1 MPSIEPA
8 AAAAVASPREP
19 SAEPAVERPRAIL
32 RRLLGYLRPYWMPLA
47 LGMLCLAGV
56 AATEGLLPALLRPL
70 IDRGF
75 SGAHPDYVW
84 KAPLAIVAIFA
95 VRGVLTFSSSYLLA
109 WISNR
114 VLADMRQ
121 RMFDAMLRLPNR
133 YFKRTPSSQTLNTF
147 IVDANNALALAAEVF
162 TTAVRDSLVVVG
174 LLGWMLYLNWRLTLI
189 AMIVIPLAT
198 WVTRLFGARLRVI
211 SRGTQEMNIEL
222 TRIVMEGIDGQR
234 VIKLFDG
241 YAYEQSRFQRVNQRL
256 RRFAMR
262 NTVAAAAT
270 VPVTHLLASVGLA
283 VVVAIA
289 ISQSGKANLSV
300 GGFASFVSA
309 MLMLLAPL
317 KALANLNG
325 PLQRMQVAAESV
337 FRFLDEQ
344 QEIDAGTR
352 EIAHA
357 QGRIVFRHVSFRY
370 SDAETETLKDIDL
383 VIQPGETIAFVGRSG
398 SGKTTLMNLVPRFIN
413 PTVGS
418 IELDGVDLREL
429 SLSSLRRQMA
439 HVSQDVM
446 LFDDTIA
453 ANVSYGAREQ
463 PTPEAVRQALAA
475 ANLLEFVDGLPDRE
489 RTMVG
494 ENATRLS
501 GGQRQRLAIAR
512 ALIKDAPILIL
523 DEATS
528 ALDNESERQVQES
541 IERLMRG
548 RTTLVIAHRFTT
560 IQNADRIV
568 VLDRGRIMEVGR
580 HEELLAQNG
589 VYATLYRMQFSEL
602 TSDANKRPTP

>member
-1 MPSIEPA
+1 VSNPPR
-8 AAAAVASPREP
+8 SPD
-19 SAEPAVERPRAIL
+19 VLL
-32 RRLLGYLRPYWMPLA
+32 RLAGYLKPYKPALA
-47 LGMLCLAGV
+47 LVMFFLAGV
-56 AATEGLLPALLRPL
+56 AVTEGLLPALLRPL

-75 SGAHPDYVW
+75 SGHRPDYVW
-84 KAPLAIVAIFA
+84 IAPLSIIAIFL
-95 VRGVLTFSSSYLLA
+95 VRGVLTFSSSYLLS

-114 VLADMRQ
+114 VLSDMRQ
-121 RMFDAMLRLPNR
+121 TMFDTLLRLPNR
-133 YFKRTPSSQTLNTF
+133 YFKRTPSSLTLNRF

-189 AMIVIPLAT
+189 AMVVIPVAT
-198 WVTRLFGARLRVI
+198 WVTRMFGSRLRVI
-211 SRGTQEMNIEL
+211 SRGTQEMNVEL

-234 VIKLFDG
+234 VIKLYDG
-241 YAYEQSRFQRVNQRL
+241 YDYEQTRFETVNQRL

-283 VVVAIA
+283 IVVAIA
-289 ISQSGKANLSV
+289 LSQSGQHDLSV

-325 PLQRMQVAAESV
+325 PLQRMRVAADSV
-337 FRFLDEQ
+337 FAFLGESR
-344 QEIDAGTR
+344 EMDAGTR
-352 EIAHA
+352 SIERAR
-357 QGRIVFRHVSFRY
+357 GLVEFRGVGFRY
-370 SDAETETLKDIDL
+370 SDADTETLKEVDL
-383 VIQPGETIAFVGRSG
+383 VVQPGETVAFVGRSG

-413 PTVGS
+413 PSSGA
-418 IELDGVDLREL
+418 ILLDGIDLRDL
-429 SLSSLRRQMA
+429 KLASLRRQIA

-453 ANVSYGAREQ
+453 ANVAYGADRKS
-463 PTPEAVRQALAA
+463 TPEAIRQALAA
-475 ANLLEFVDGLPDRE
+475 ANLLEFVDSLPQRE
-489 RTMVG
+489 LTLVG

-512 ALIKDAPILIL
+512 ALIKDAPILVL

-541 IERLMRG
+541 IERLMKG

-568 VLDRGRIMEVGR
+568 VLDQGRIVEMGR
-580 HEELLAQNG
+580 HDQLLAQG
-589 VYATLYRMQFSEL
+589 GLYASLYRMQFAEL
-602 TSDANKRPTP
+602 GDTTQPALS